1 MECPFLCGYHAPNDK
16 HAEYQITKHIELHH
30 TPESS
35 FAIEDEDLNLALAL
49 QRQEE
54 GQVFADIRSPGS
66 STKLSAE
73 DLNTRKEG
81 AANPLDADFPYAQC
95 PKCEDFVHLVEFD
108 EHMNN
113 HLSLQYS
120 SDTIT
125 TMAEFD
131 SDHDANSRQTMTD
144 LQCLTTIA
152 RPIGQ
157 DDRKSTQD
165 NNAATLVETKPKGT
179 RLGVSD
185 TQYLASQPKTSTLVE
200 YKLY

>member
-30 TPESS
+30 TPESN
-35 FAIEDEDLNLALAL
+35 FAIEDEDLELALAL

-54 GQVFADIRSPGS
+54 GQVFAEIKSHGS

-73 DLNTRKEG
+73 DPNTGKEG
-81 AANPLDADFPYAQC
+81 AAEPSDADFPYAEC
-95 PKCEDFVHLVEFD
+95 PKCKDFVHLVEFD

-113 HLSLQYS
+113 HLSFQYS
-120 SDTIT
+120 SDTIA

-131 SDHDANSRQTMTD
+131 SDHDANFRQTTAD

-157 DDRKSTQD
+157 DDKKSSQGT
-165 NNAATLVETKPKGT
+165 NAATLEETKSKGK
-179 RLGVSD
+179 RLGVSNM
-185 TQYLASQPKTSTLVE
+185 QCLASYPISSTLVKYE
-200 YKLY
+200 FH